1 MDLTATD
8 LLAIEK
14 DNADHLLD
22 KGAYYYGEGQYTEA
36 VEYYRLA
43 AAMGSA
49 QAIANLGY
57 CYLYGRELEANLS
70 QAIAYFKIAAD
81 RRNVD
86 AAYKSGDIYSNP
98 RRNVDVAY
106 KLGDIYSNPRWGVE
120 DKELANYY
128 FEAAGHLI
136 MDEGFNAYNS
146 IVTCD
151 KLLDYPSLC
160 LALGREKSVG
170 GSMPTDI
177 DAAYQ
182 FLKMAERGYQRN
194 LTNGQTMC
202 QKAFEAVEKM
212 LADNQYDPVREE
224 VDALLEE
231 D

>member
-1 MDLTATD
+1 
-8 LLAIEK
+8 
-14 DNADHLLD
+14 
-22 KGAYYYGEGQYTEA
+22 
-36 VEYYRLA
+36 
-43 AAMGSA
+43 MGSA

-86 AAYKSGDIYSNP
+86 AAYK
-98 RRNVDVAY
+98 
-106 KLGDIYSNPRWGVE
+106 LGDIYSNPRWGVE

-136 MDEGFNAYNS
+136 MDEGFNAYNP

-170 GSMPTDI
+170 GSMPTKADEKSVVVI
-177 DAAYQ
+177 GEDDWKAIQ
-182 FLKMAERGYQRN
+182 ETLFLVNHGVDKQINEREN
-194 LTNGQTMC
+194 EPLDDFDDVWGQ
-202 QKAFEAVEKM
+202 
-212 LADNQYDPVREE
+212 L
-224 VDALLEE
+224 
-231 D
+231 

>member
-1 MDLTATD
+1 M
-8 LLAIEK
+8 
-14 DNADHLLD
+14 
-22 KGAYYYGEGQYTEA
+22 
-36 VEYYRLA
+36 
-43 AAMGSA
+43 
-49 QAIANLGY
+49 
-57 CYLYGRELEANLS
+57 
-70 QAIAYFKIAAD
+70 
-81 RRNVD
+81 
-86 AAYKSGDIYSNP
+86 
-98 RRNVDVAY
+98 
-106 KLGDIYSNPRWGVE
+106 GDIYSNPRWGVE
-120 DKELANYY
+120 DKELTNYY

-136 MDEGFNAYNS
+136 MDEGFNAYNP

-194 LTNGQTMC
+194 LANGQTMY

-231 D
+231 SD

>member
-1 MDLTATD
+1 MNLTATD

-22 KGAYYYGEGQYTEA
+22 KGAYYYGEGQYAEA

-86 AAYKSGDIYSNP
+86 AAYK
-98 RRNVDVAY
+98 
-106 KLGDIYSNPRWGVE
+106 LGDIYSNPRWGVE
-120 DKELANYY
+120 DKELTNYY

-136 MDEGFNAYNS
+136 MDEGFNAYNP

-194 LTNGQTMC
+194 LANGQTMY

-212 LADNQYDPVREE
+212 LADSQYDPVREE

-231 D
+231 SD